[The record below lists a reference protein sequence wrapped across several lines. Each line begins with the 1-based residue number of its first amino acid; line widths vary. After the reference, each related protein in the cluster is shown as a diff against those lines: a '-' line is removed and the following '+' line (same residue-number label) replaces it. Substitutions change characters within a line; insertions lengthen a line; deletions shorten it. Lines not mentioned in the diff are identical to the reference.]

1 MNAIPVGEL
10 KTNFSSIL
18 ERVKKGEKVVISFGK
33 KKEKVAVLIPFKD
46 DKPQKSR
53 KLGLLKGKAKCLF
66 KEDFQIS
73 DEELLSL

>member
-1 MNAIPVGEL
+1 MKAIPIGEF

-33 KKEKVAVLIPFKD
+33 KKEKVAVLVPFKD

-53 KLGLLKGKAKCLF
+53 KLGLLKGKVKCIF

-73 DEELLSL
+73 DEELLYL

>member
-1 MNAIPVGEL
+1 MNAIPVGQL
-10 KTNFSSIL
+10 KTNFSTIL
-18 ERVKKGEKVVISFGK
+18 ERVKRGEKVVISFGK
-33 KKEKVAVLIPFKD
+33 KKEKVAVIVPFKE

-73 DEELLSL
+73 DEELLLL